1 MLTRQT
7 KKDLNP
13 SMYNQQN
20 RGSELT
26 RDTAQVCLNGHT
38 INRRFKTWPDNNS
51 PRCSKCGAATI
62 TQCTNCKT
70 DIRGG
75 YIGGPPSLGN
85 EPPDPFCHQCGAAY
99 PWTESRLSSAREV
112 AREIEA
118 LSDNEKGILS
128 RSLDDLVRETPN
140 TPVAV
145 FRFKQLVSKVGKPAA
160 EALKSI
166 LVDVIVESAKRQIWP

>member
-51 PRCSKCGAATI
+51 PRCSTCGAATI
-62 TQCTNCKT
+62 TQCPNCKT

-75 YIGGPPSLGN
+75 YIGGAPSLGN
-85 EPPDPFCHQCGAAY
+85 EPPHPFFHPCGAAY
-99 PWTESRLSSAREV
+99 SLTETRVRFPKEV
-112 AREIEA
+112 AP
-118 LSDNEKGILS
+118 GIK
-128 RSLDDLVRETPN
+128 
-140 TPVAV
+140 AV
-145 FRFKQLVSKVGKPAA
+145 GGNV
-160 EALKSI
+160 
-166 LVDVIVESAKRQIWP
+166 